1 MKIAIAGAGY
11 VGMSLAVLLSR
22 NHEVAVVDTDLSK
35 VRQINNGIS
44 PIKDSDIERSFAEGG
59 LDLTAVPEGRA
70 GEEAYREAHFAVIA
84 TPTDYDAQKNYF
96 DTSLVEKAAEEVM
109 RVSKDAV
116 IVIKSTVP
124 VGYTESLS
132 RRLGTERVLFSPEFL
147 REGHALRDNHYPS
160 RIIVGVPRKNGE
172 TMKNAAS

>member
-59 LDLTAVPEGRA
+59 L
-70 GEEAYREAHFAVIA
+70 
-84 TPTDYDAQKNYF
+84 
-96 DTSLVEKAAEEVM
+96 S
-109 RVSKDAV
+109 
-116 IVIKSTVP
+116 
-124 VGYTESLS
+124 
-132 RRLGTERVLFSPEFL
+132 
-147 REGHALRDNHYPS
+147 
-160 RIIVGVPRKNGE
+160 
-172 TMKNAAS
+172 